1 MRSIALRVL
10 LPAMYLS
17 PAILIGLQA
26 GGDFSKDIVWL
37 LPLLAL
43 CLSGTRSLEWSL
55 PSRWQWPLITLA
67 TLVSIAWPTN
77 YPNFVVEIT
86 PTLSPAAWMPAT
98 NTPWQ
103 VGTQNVVTM
112 PVWGSSTS
120 SAVGTPSVGQAP
132 RGGM

>member
-1 MRSIALRVL
+1 MLSISKGVVIASTVLAAFVELYLAETVRPVFWIAVIGFAALLVFGSRVRSVALRVL

-55 PSRWQWPLITLA
+55 PSRWQWSLITLA
-67 TLVSIAWPTN
+67 TL
-77 YPNFVVEIT
+77 
-86 PTLSPAAWMPAT
+86 
-98 NTPWQ
+98 
-103 VGTQNVVTM
+103 
-112 PVWGSSTS
+112 
-120 SAVGTPSVGQAP
+120 
-132 RGGM
+132 